1 MRKLAL
7 GAVQRSWVVQLV
19 PIPFGVAVFVTAVFS
34 SIPGPSPNIQSLED
48 AVTAKTSVSDFPLR
62 PIDAPKREPALSQPA
77 NAQDQPVILP
87 DQPAIPASALDRP
100 AFLSDRVAI
109 LLKQPAS
116 VPDPPPEMAEIVP
129 LPPTRP
135 RSVPWTWLASAE
147 ISDGP
152 VFLSIGKGGRTSA
165 AALTD
170 RSVANIIKRSAAML
184 GLNPS
189 VLSSHSLRAG
199 FVTSALEHG
208 ADIFKVM
215 YVTRHRRAEA
225 LRGFDRRA
233 KAFGNHAGKDF
244 LARWV

>member
-1 MRKLAL
+1 
-7 GAVQRSWVVQLV
+7 
-19 PIPFGVAVFVTAVFS
+19 
-34 SIPGPSPNIQSLED
+34 
-48 AVTAKTSVSDFPLR
+48 
-62 PIDAPKREPALSQPA
+62 
-77 NAQDQPVILP
+77 LP
-87 DQPAIPASALDRP
+87 
-100 AFLSDRVAI
+100 
-109 LLKQPAS
+109 KQPAS

-135 RSVPWTWLASAE
+135 RSVPWAWLASAE

-152 VFLSIGKGGRTSA
+152 VFRSIGKGGRISA

-170 RSVANIIKRSAAML
+170 RSVANIVKRSAAML
-184 GLNPS
+184 GLNPR

-225 LRGFDRRA
+225 LRGYDRRA
-233 KAFGNHAGKDF
+233 KAFGIRTGDHC
-244 LARWV
+244 LAV